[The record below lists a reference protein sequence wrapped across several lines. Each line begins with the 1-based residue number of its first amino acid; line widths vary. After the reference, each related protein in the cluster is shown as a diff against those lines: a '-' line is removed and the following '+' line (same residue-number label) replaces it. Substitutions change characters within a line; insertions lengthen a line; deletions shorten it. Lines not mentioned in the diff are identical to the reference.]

1 MSKHIVFLLHGMGDT
16 SSGWSQPLQEQ
27 LHKKYKDYKVS
38 ESIKLKNKC
47 EFKELNYN
55 HIFTSHIEK
64 WQSNGRAVES
74 QLEASGA
81 TSKTLSWLAS
91 ISQATAK
98 KEFLATHVLDVILY
112 RYIKGIQSQIIS
124 HLSSAIVGTLNAH
137 SVPGTV
143 PSWSVICHSLGTA
156 VMHDVMQA
164 NMTTDE
170 FPLGSAHGTPVLYMT
185 IANVSRILQDSDSDV
200 YRSAVRPTLKDRSK
214 LYSCHRFV
222 NVRHE
227 LDPFTIPSRFNPPW
241 KKGHSNPVY
250 NLRKASNFATIE
262 TKGLTGINPH
272 DLGHYLEHPQVHAE
286 IFRNIVGNIEISAAE
301 INKQAK
307 IHEQRTLSGQFDALK
322 DEVEKLKLTDRKSL
336 SDAVAAWTRFQTTV
350 RQLKD
355 ASNG

>member
-1 MSKHIVFLLHGMGDT
+1 MGKHIVFLLHGMGDT
-16 SSGWSQPLQEQ
+16 TSGWSQPLQEL
-27 LHKKYKDYKVS
+27 LHKKYKNYKVS
-38 ESIKLKNKC
+38 EAIKLKNKC

-55 HIFTSHIEK
+55 NIFTSHIEK

-74 QLEASGA
+74 QLEASGV

-143 PSWSVICHSLGTA
+143 PSWSIICHSLGTA

-170 FPLGSAHGTPVLYMT
+170 FPLGSAHGAPDLYMSV
-185 IANVSRILQDSDSDV
+185 ANVSRILQDSGSDV
-200 YRSAVRPTLKDRSK
+200 YRSAVRPPLKDRSK

-222 NVRHE
+222 NVRHQ
-227 LDPFTIPSRFNPPW
+227 LDPFTIPSQFNPPW
-241 KKGHSNPVY
+241 KKGHTDPVY
-250 NLRKASNFATIE
+250 DLRKANSFETIE
-262 TKGLTGINPH
+262 TKGLTGVNPH
-272 DLGHYLEHPQVHAE
+272 DLEHYLEHPKVHAE
-286 IFRNIVGNIEISAAE
+286 IFRNIVGNIEISTAE
-301 INKQAK
+301 INKQVTL
-307 IHEQRTLSGQFDALK
+307 HEQRTVAGQFDSIK
-322 DEVEKLKLTDRKSL
+322 DTVDKLKLTNKKSL
-336 SDAVAAWTRFQTTV
+336 ADVVTAWTKFQTTV
-350 RQLKD
+350 KQLKE
-355 ASNG
+355 ANNG